1 VYDLFYEA
9 LCQTRPIARALD
21 VVAPAPALRR
31 TVMSETRSMSTRIA
45 KPADGTTAGGGQ
57 SHLGLALLLL
67 ASPQLRRLRA
77 MTHTQSAER
86 VLSTQWAVMLDASS
100 QAWTRDVNGLLTQAS
115 AVALAQTMRASG
127 QTAHVQATVTTIID
141 YAS

>member
-1 VYDLFYEA
+1 
-9 LCQTRPIARALD
+9 
-21 VVAPAPALRR
+21 
-31 TVMSETRSMSTRIA
+31 MSETRSMSTRIA
-45 KPADGTTAGGGQ
+45 RPAGGTTAGGGQ

-67 ASPQLRRLRA
+67 ASAQLRRLRA

-115 AVALAQTMRASG
+115 AVALAHTMRASG

>member
-1 VYDLFYEA
+1 
-9 LCQTRPIARALD
+9 
-21 VVAPAPALRR
+21 
-31 TVMSETRSMSTRIA
+31 
-45 KPADGTTAGGGQ
+45 
-57 SHLGLALLLL
+57 
-67 ASPQLRRLRA
+67 
-77 MTHTQSAER
+77 
-86 VLSTQWAVMLDASS
+86 MLDASS

>member
-1 VYDLFYEA
+1 MSETRS
-9 LCQTRPIARALD
+9 QTRPIAR
-21 VVAPAPALRR
+21 PAR
-31 TVMSETRSMSTRIA
+31 
-45 KPADGTTAGGGQ
+45 GTNAGRGQ
-57 SHLGLALLLL
+57 SRLSLALTLLPVRL
-67 ASPQLRRLRA
+67 LRA
-77 MTHTQSAER
+77 MRHTQRAER
-86 VLSTQWAVMLDASS
+86 VLSTHWAVLLDASS